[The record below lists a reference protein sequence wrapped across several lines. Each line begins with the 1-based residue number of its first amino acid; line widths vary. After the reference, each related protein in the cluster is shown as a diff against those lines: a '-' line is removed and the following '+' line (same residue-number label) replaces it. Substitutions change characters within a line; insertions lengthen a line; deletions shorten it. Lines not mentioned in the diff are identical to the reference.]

1 MELEKLYE
9 QCRTYREFRQDPV
22 PRELMEKIL
31 RVASRRSSARNAQPN
46 RYVAVLS
53 PEKVAELQPFVKW
66 AASIPNNG
74 GVPRP
79 GMEPVAWIA
88 VSTIAQSGD
97 SFAYIDMGI
106 AVDAIVLTACEAGYG
121 SCIFGAIN
129 APKIKEALAIPEEQ
143 ELKLMIA
150 LGKPAHESTVMGPR
164 EDGKLAYIRD
174 ENRNY
179 HVPKHPLDEVARF
192 V

>member
-9 QCRTYREFRQDPV
+9 QCRTYREFKQDPM

-53 PEKVAELQPFVKW
+53 PEKVAELQPMVKW

-74 GVPRP
+74 GAPRP
-79 GMEPVAWIA
+79 GMEPVAWVA
-88 VSTIAQSGD
+88 VSTILPGD
-97 SFAYIDMGI
+97 AFAYIDMGI
-106 AVDAIVLTACEAGYG
+106 AADALVLAACEAGYG

-129 APKIKEALAIPEEQ
+129 APAIKKALDIPEGQ

-150 LGKPAHESTVMGPR
+150 LGKPACTSVLTGPR
-164 EDGKLAYIRD
+164 EDGKLLYIRD
-174 ENRNY
+174 EDRNY
-179 HVPKHPLDEVARF
+179 HVPKHPLDLVARF